1 MNENK
6 VPSERQKID
15 TVKNKIKNELET
27 LFDYGFDVFIDNVNL
42 LYKRDNKIKISIK
55 AKAIKHPNCCNMKIQ
70 ITRK

>member
-42 LYKRDNKIKISIK
+42 LYKRDNKIKI
-55 AKAIKHPNCCNMKIQ
+55 
-70 ITRK
+70 